1 MKHVTLIIY
10 FLIFNSI
17 ILKSNNSILSDGK
30 WIKIGVTESGVY
42 KIDKNFFLDND
53 LSIENIDPNRIQ
65 IFGSGYNGSLPQI
78 NYKSNLIQPVELES
92 SFHGNDDNYF
102 DDGEYLY
109 FFLNS
114 SDRVYF
120 DTINNVMSSQ
130 KNIYSDTSYYLISYN
145 LNERKKINERILT
158 SSYDSTTSVANNF
171 FHYENDFYS
180 IIQSGREWFG
190 SIFSSGESQNIDLFE
205 IEDDSRIDLEISLI
219 SRSTVESS
227 FSIFFNEQLV

>member
-17 ILKSNNSILSDGK
+17 ILKSNNSILSGGK

-114 SDRVYF
+114 SGSINLSALLIATLNFADRDLGF
-120 DTINNVMSSQ
+120 
-130 KNIYSDTSYYLISYN
+130 L
-145 LNERKKINERILT
+145 LT
-158 SSYDSTTSVANNF
+158 SFCDAL
-171 FHYENDFYS
+171 
-180 IIQSGREWFG
+180 II
-190 SIFSSGESQNIDLFE
+190 LF
-205 IEDDSRIDLEISLI
+205 L
-219 SRSTVESS
+219 
-227 FSIFFNEQLV
+227 